1 MQWLQLVIFKGGYMA
16 TISDIIEE
24 FILSALADD
33 DLLQLSRN
41 DLATFFSCA
50 PSQINYVLSTRFTPE
65 KGFIIESKRG
75 GGGCINLIRITD
87 DKENVLKSIYNY
99 LCEEGTLEYNK
110 LLHILERLEKDGII
124 DNKESEL
131 LKITMSDKALANPV
145 NITARLRAQM
155 LKEIVLNLS
164 KRS

>member
-1 MQWLQLVIFKGGYMA
+1 MA

-24 FILSALADD
+24 FILKALADD

-65 KGFIIESKRG
+65 KGFVIESKRG
-75 GGGCINLIRITD
+75 GGGCINLIRLNE
-87 DKENVLKSIYNY
+87 DKGDVLKSIYDY
-99 LCEEGTLEYNK
+99 LQEEGSLEYTK
-110 LLHILERLEKDGII
+110 FLHILQRLVTDGMISK
-124 DNKESEL
+124 NEGEL
-131 LKITMSDKALANPV
+131 LKIAMSDKALANTL
-145 NITARLRAQM
+145 NMTKRLRAQM
-155 LKEIVLNLS
+155 LKELVLNLS

>member
-1 MQWLQLVIFKGGYMA
+1 MA

-87 DKENVLKSIYNY
+87 DKEDVLKSIYSY

>member
-1 MQWLQLVIFKGGYMA
+1 M
-16 TISDIIEE
+16 
-24 FILSALADD
+24 SALADD

>member
-1 MQWLQLVIFKGGYMA
+1 MA

-145 NITARLRAQM
+145 NITARLRARM

>member
-1 MQWLQLVIFKGGYMA
+1 MA

-87 DKENVLKSIYNY
+87 DKANVLKSIYNY

>member
-1 MQWLQLVIFKGGYMA
+1 MA

-110 LLHILERLEKDGII
+110 LLHILERLEKDRII

-131 LKITMSDKALANPV
+131 LKISMSDKALANPV

>member
-1 MQWLQLVIFKGGYMA
+1 MA

-131 LKITMSDKALANPV
+131 LKISMSDKALANPV

>member
-1 MQWLQLVIFKGGYMA
+1 MA

-87 DKENVLKSIYNY
+87 DKENVLKSIYSY

>member
-1 MQWLQLVIFKGGYMA
+1 MA
-16 TISDIIEE
+16 TISEIIEE

>member
-1 MQWLQLVIFKGGYMA
+1 MA

-99 LCEEGTLEYNK
+99 LCEEWTLEYNK

>member
-1 MQWLQLVIFKGGYMA
+1 MA

-41 DLATFFSCA
+41 DLSTFFSCA

>member
-1 MQWLQLVIFKGGYMA
+1 MA

-164 KRS
+164 KRR

>member
-1 MQWLQLVIFKGGYMA
+1 MA
-16 TISDIIEE
+16 TIRGIIEE

>member
-1 MQWLQLVIFKGGYMA
+1 MA

-75 GGGCINLIRITD
+75 GGGCINLIRITY

>member
-1 MQWLQLVIFKGGYMA
+1 MA

>member
-1 MQWLQLVIFKGGYMA
+1 M
-16 TISDIIEE
+16 
-24 FILSALADD
+24 
-33 DLLQLSRN
+33 N
-41 DLATFFSCA
+41 
-50 PSQINYVLSTRFTPE
+50 
-65 KGFIIESKRG
+65 
-75 GGGCINLIRITD
+75 
-87 DKENVLKSIYNY
+87 IYNY
-99 LCEEGTLEYNK
+99 LSEEGTLEYNK

-131 LKITMSDKALANPV
+131 LKISMSDKALANPV

>member
-1 MQWLQLVIFKGGYMA
+1 MA

-41 DLATFFSCA
+41 DLANFFSCA

-75 GGGCINLIRITD
+75 GGGCINLIRIND

-99 LCEEGTLEYNK
+99 LQEEGSLEYNK
-110 LLHILERLEKDGII
+110 LVHILQRLESDGII
-124 DNKESEL
+124 AENEKEL
-131 LKITMSDKALANPV
+131 LKVTMSDKALAMPINMS
-145 NITARLRAQM
+145 ARLRAQM
-155 LKEIVLNLS
+155 LREIILNLS

>member
-1 MQWLQLVIFKGGYMA
+1 MA

-75 GGGCINLIRITD
+75 GGGYINLIRITE
-87 DKENVLKSIYNY
+87 DKENVLKSIYDY
-99 LCEEGTLEYNK
+99 LNKEGVLEYNK
-110 LLHILERLEKDGII
+110 LLHILQRLVSDGII
-124 DNKESEL
+124 ESREEEL
-131 LKITMSDKALANPV
+131 LKVAMSDKSLASPV
-145 NITARLRAQM
+145 NITTRLRAQM
-155 LKEIVLNLS
+155 LKEIILNLS